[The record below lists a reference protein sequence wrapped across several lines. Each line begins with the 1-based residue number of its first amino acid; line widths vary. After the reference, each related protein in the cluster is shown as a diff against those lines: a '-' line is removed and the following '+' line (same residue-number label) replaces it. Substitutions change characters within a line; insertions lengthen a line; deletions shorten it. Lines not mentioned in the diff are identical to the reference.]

1 MTDTEI
7 ARPVWRLPLG
17 TRIALIAAAA
27 WSLLLLVAAFTFPAY
42 GTFSSSA
49 SVDENG
55 SLATGAEI
63 TGTATLVG
71 VNGLYA
77 ALLVGIPLVVTA
89 VVAVLLRV
97 GVRPAR
103 IAAWVLVGLLG
114 AFTVLGL
121 MSIGLFILPVTVA
134 LVVACATAG
143 QHRALTV
150 GE

>member
-1 MTDTEI
+1 MTDTLI
-7 ARPVWRLPLG
+7 APPTWRLPL
-17 TRIALIAAAA
+17 TARIALVAAAA
-27 WSLLLLVAAFTFPAY
+27 WSVLLLVAAFTFPAY
-42 GTFSSSA
+42 GTSSSSA
-49 SVDENG
+49 SLDANG
-55 SLATGAEI
+55 NLTNGAEI

-77 ALLVGIPLVVTA
+77 ALLVCIPLAVTA
-89 VVAVLLRV
+89 AVALLLRI

-103 IAAWVLVGLLG
+103 VAAWVLVGLLG

-134 LVVACATAG
+134 LVVACASAS